1 MGPLA
6 GSTSRTQISRSD
18 SRKAGRCARSW
29 TETHG
34 GIQGG
39 ARRATQLTS
48 HMPPRPAM
56 PPLVGRRYDVAVG
69 HPSAS
74 PGHFVCHSAKK
85 CMGGYLLRR
94 RALHM
99 RTCIGRLPATETCAS
114 HAHVHREPS
123 SRHAQKVSEFNGCRA
138 GNRTWQ
144 FAQKTFEIVLLQGGP
159 RSPNA
164 WHPDSLGSGR
174 VADSQ
179 Y

>member
-1 MGPLA
+1 MG
-6 GSTSRTQISRSD
+6 
-18 SRKAGRCARSW
+18 
-29 TETHG
+29 
-34 GIQGG
+34 
-39 ARRATQLTS
+39 
-48 HMPPRPAM
+48 
-56 PPLVGRRYDVAVG
+56 DVAAG
-69 HPSAS
+69 YASAS
-74 PGHFVCHSAKK
+74 LGDFVCHSAKK
-85 CMGGYLLRR
+85 CMGGYLLRG

-99 RTCIGRLPATETCAS
+99 RTSIGGLLATETCASHAHCIGRLPATETCAS

-144 FAQKTFEIVLLQGGP
+144 FTQKTFETVLLQSGP